1 MTTTI
6 AITSG
11 KGGVGKTTI
20 AVNLAL
26 SLTLQKKETLLLD
39 ADLGMANA
47 HILLGINPK
56 LSLDDFINGNL
67 ELTNVITTTKNNLKF
82 VSGGNAINNLLNL
95 SDLERHKIIKS
106 FNDIAKKP
114 EFMIIDVGAGAEASS
129 MTFMASS
136 DKVIVVLTGEPT
148 SFIDAYT
155 LIKTSFLDYKM
166 NNFGIIVNLSNSP
179 LQAKLNF
186 DKFQSITHKFLDVN
200 LKYLGHIPTSQK
212 IKNSII
218 SRSALITSESQSPE
232 ANAFNEISS
241 KLSLVEANKTG
252 SIIPCILIHM
262 LLNGISTIP
271 LIYIVLSHA

>member
-26 SLTLQKKETLLLD
+26 SLSLQKKETLLLD

-67 ELTNVITTTKNNLKF
+67 ELAKVITTTKDNLKF

-95 SDLERHKIIKS
+95 GDLERHKIIKS
-106 FNDIAKKP
+106 FNDISKKP

-129 MTFMASS
+129 MTFMASA
-136 DKVIVVLTGEPT
+136 DKVIVVLTGET
-148 SFIDAYT
+148 
-155 LIKTSFLDYKM
+155 YK
-166 NNFGIIVNLSNSP
+166 LYRC
-179 LQAKLNF
+179 L
-186 DKFQSITHKFLDVN
+186 
-200 LKYLGHIPTSQK
+200 
-212 IKNSII
+212 
-218 SRSALITSESQSPE
+218 
-232 ANAFNEISS
+232 
-241 KLSLVEANKTG
+241 
-252 SIIPCILIHM
+252 
-262 LLNGISTIP
+262 
-271 LIYIVLSHA
+271 

>member
-20 AVNLAL
+20 AVNVAL
-26 SLTLQKKETLLLD
+26 SLALQNKEILLLD

-56 LSLDDFINGNL
+56 LSLEDFVTGNSSL
-67 ELTNVITTTKNNLKF
+67 DKVITKTKNNLKF

-95 SDLERHKIIKS
+95 SDLERHKIIRS
-106 FNDIAKKP
+106 FNDLQKKP
-114 EFMIIDVGAGAEASS
+114 EYMLIDVGAGAEPSS
-129 MTFMASS
+129 MTFLASA
-136 DKVIVVLTGEPT
+136 DKVVVVITGEPT

-155 LIKTSFLDYKM
+155 LIKTSFLDYKI
-166 NNFGIIVNLSNSP
+166 NNFGIIVNMAFSP

-200 LKYLGHIPTSQK
+200 LKYIGHIPNSQK
-212 IKNSII
+212 VKNSII
-218 SRSALITSESQSPE
+218 SRTALVSSRSNGIETR
-232 ANAFNEISS
+232 AFNEISS
-241 KLSLVEANKTG
+241 KLSLIESNNTG
-252 SIIPCILIHM
+252 SIKFFDK
-262 LLNGISTIP
+262 
-271 LIYIVLSHA
+271 

>member
-20 AVNLAL
+20 AVNVAL
-26 SLTLQKKETLLLD
+26 SLALQNKEILLLD

-56 LSLDDFINGNL
+56 LSLEDFVTGNSSL
-67 ELTNVITTTKNNLKF
+67 DKVITKTKNNLKF

-95 SDLERHKIIKS
+95 SDLERHKIIRS
-106 FNDIAKKP
+106 FNDLQKKP
-114 EFMIIDVGAGAEASS
+114 EYMLIDVGAGAEPSS
-129 MTFMASS
+129 MTFLASA
-136 DKVIVVLTGEPT
+136 DKVVVVITGEPT

-155 LIKTSFLDYKM
+155 LIKTSFLDYKI
-166 NNFGIIVNLSNSP
+166 NNFGIIVNMAFSP

-200 LKYLGHIPTSQK
+200 LKYVGHIPNSQK
-212 IKNSII
+212 VKNSII
-218 SRSALITSESQSPE
+218 SRTALVSSRSNGIETR
-232 ANAFNEISS
+232 AFNEISS
-241 KLSLVEANKTG
+241 KLSLIESNNTG
-252 SIIPCILIHM
+252 SIKFFDK
-262 LLNGISTIP
+262 
-271 LIYIVLSHA
+271 

>member
-26 SLTLQKKETLLLD
+26 SLSLQKKETLLLD

-67 ELTNVITTTKNNLKF
+67 ELAKVITTTKDNLKF

-95 SDLERHKIIKS
+95 GDLERHKIIKS
-106 FNDIAKKP
+106 FNDISKKP

-129 MTFMASS
+129 MTFMASA

-148 SFIDAYT
+148 SFIDAYS

-166 NNFGIIVNLSNSP
+166 NNFGIIVNLSTSP
-179 LQAKLNF
+179 VQAKLNF

-200 LKYLGHIPTSQK
+200 LKYLGHVGNSQR
-212 IKNSII
+212 IRNSII
-218 SRSALITSESQSPE
+218 SRVPLMSKNIKNADTKYFNDISEQLTLL
-232 ANAFNEISS
+232 NN
-241 KLSLVEANKTG
+241 NKTG
-252 SIIPCILIHM
+252 
-262 LLNGISTIP
+262 TIRFFGN
-271 LIYIVLSHA
+271 